1 MNGVMQ
7 WLWVLLLAMLPISEL
22 RGAIPLALGVYKLN
36 PYTAIPIIIAAN
48 FFPVPFILKFLGP
61 VETFLRKWRF
71 WDNLMDRIF
80 ERTRKKTKK
89 SIEKW
94 ESLALILFVAIPLP
108 VTGAWTGSLAAYVTG
123 AWTGSLAAYLFGLD
137 FKKSL
142 LCIFIG
148 VVIAGVVVTTAVVAG
163 VRWFL

>member
-1 MNGVMQ
+1 MNGTMQ
-7 WLWVLLLAMLPISEL
+7 WLWVVMLAMLPISEL
-22 RGAIPLALGVYKLN
+22 RGAIPLAVGIYKLN
-36 PYTAIPIIIAAN
+36 PYASIPLIVAAN
-48 FFPVPFILKFLGP
+48 FLPVPFILKFLGP
-61 VETFLRKWRF
+61 VERFLRKWKF
-71 WDNLMDRIF
+71 WDKLMTRIF
-80 ERTRKKTKK
+80 ERTRRKTRK

-108 VTGAWTGSLAAYVTG
+108 VTG

-148 VVIAGVVVTTAVVAG
+148 VVIAGAIVTTAVMAG
-163 VRWFL
+163 IKWFL

>member
-1 MNGVMQ
+1 MNGTMQ
-7 WLWVLLLAMLPISEL
+7 WLWVVMLAMLPISEL
-22 RGAIPLALGVYKLN
+22 RGAIPLAIGIYKLN
-36 PYTAIPIIIAAN
+36 PYASIPLIVAAN
-48 FFPVPFILKFLGP
+48 FLPVPFILKFLGP
-61 VETFLRKWRF
+61 VERFLRKWKF
-71 WDNLMDRIF
+71 WDKLMTRIF
-80 ERTRKKTKK
+80 ERTRIKTRK

-108 VTGAWTGSLAAYVTG
+108 VTG

-148 VVIAGVVVTTAVVAG
+148 VVIAGAIVTTAVMAG
-163 VRWFL
+163 IKWFL

>member
-1 MNGVMQ
+1 MNGIMQ

-22 RGAIPLALGVYKLN
+22 RGAIPLAIGIYKLN
-36 PYTAIPIIIAAN
+36 PYISIPLIVLAN
-48 FFPVPFILKFLGP
+48 FIPVPFILKFLGP
-61 VETFLRKWRF
+61 VEGFLRRWKF
-71 WDNLMDRIF
+71 WDKLMGRIF

-89 SIEKW
+89 SIERW

-108 VTGAWTGSLAAYVTG
+108 VTG

-148 VVIAGVVVTTAVVAG
+148 IVIAGAIVTTAVVAG
-163 VRWFL
+163 MNWIL

>member
-1 MNGVMQ
+1 MNGTMQ
-7 WLWVLLLAMLPISEL
+7 WLWVVMLAMLPISEL
-22 RGAIPLALGVYKLN
+22 RGAIPLAVGIYKLN
-36 PYTAIPIIIAAN
+36 PYASIPLIVAAN
-48 FFPVPFILKFLGP
+48 FLPVPFILKFLGP
-61 VETFLRKWRF
+61 VEGFLRKWKF
-71 WDNLMDRIF
+71 WDKLMTRIF
-80 ERTRKKTKK
+80 ERTRRKTRK

-108 VTGAWTGSLAAYVTG
+108 VTG

-148 VVIAGVVVTTAVVAG
+148 VVIAGAIVTTAVMAG
-163 VRWFL
+163 IKWFL

>member
-1 MNGVMQ
+1 MNGIMQ

-22 RGAIPLALGVYKLN
+22 RGAIPLAIGIYKLN
-36 PYTAIPIIIAAN
+36 PYISIPLIVLAN
-48 FFPVPFILKFLGP
+48 FVPVPFILKFLGP
-61 VETFLRKWRF
+61 VEGFLRRWKF
-71 WDNLMDRIF
+71 WDKLMDRIF

-89 SIEKW
+89 SIERW

-108 VTGAWTGSLAAYVTG
+108 VTG

-148 VVIAGVVVTTAVVAG
+148 IVIAGAIVTTAVVAG
-163 VRWFL
+163 MNWLL